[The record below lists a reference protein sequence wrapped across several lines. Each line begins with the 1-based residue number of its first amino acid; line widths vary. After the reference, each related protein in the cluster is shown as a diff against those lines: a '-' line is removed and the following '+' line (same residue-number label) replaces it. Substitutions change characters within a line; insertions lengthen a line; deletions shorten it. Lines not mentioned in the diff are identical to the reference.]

1 MTNLNKI
8 LSYGNAWDSITKL
21 ASIYSGFKYLF
32 PNHIKYIINKL
43 HQLYK
48 GEIKRL
54 IINIPPQNGKSEL
67 ISKYFTSFCFLNN
80 PKIKLI
86 LGSYNTTYAS
96 EWCVKCRSIYNTYKS
111 DLMIKRSNYIENIY
125 NGYLKASGPGG
136 PVTGKGADIFIIDD
150 PIKTHTDAYSPT
162 MRENV
167 WNWYRSTAYSR
178 LQPNSKIILIQTRWH
193 YDDLT
198 GRILENDKNHEWE
211 VIKLKAIAEEDDVLG
226 RQKGE
231 ALWPNRYSIED
242 LLDIKKN
249 IGSVWFSALYQ
260 QEPTNSELNI
270 IKREWWKYFDDN
282 LEYDYIIQSWDTAFK
297 TDVKNDFSVCTT
309 IGIKDNYYY
318 IFDVFVTKL
327 EYPELEK
334 VAVQLANKYK
344 PSTILIEDKASGQ
357 SLLQYLK
364 RFTFLPVKA
373 IKPTAD
379 KTVRC
384 HTAAPLFEQGKVFI
398 KANEKWTFDVIEQFT
413 TFPFGKHDDIV
424 DSITQFINFA
434 KDCSLTLNMRRL

>member
-1 MTNLNKI
+1 MIKTIYTLAKQDNPDYQCPPHIALIEEKI
-8 LSYGNAWDSITKL
+8 FEL
-21 ASIYSGFKYLF
+21 
-32 PNHIKYIINKL
+32 INGVNDK
-43 HQLYK
+43 
-48 GEIKRL
+48 L
-54 IINIPPQNGKSEL
+54 IITMPPRHGKSEF
-67 ISKYFTSFCFLNN
+67 ISKYLPAFLLLQN
-80 PKIKLI
+80 PKARI
-86 LGSYNTTYAS
+86 LLASYEMTFAS
-96 EWCVKCRSIYNTYKS
+96 SWGRKA
-111 DLMIKRSNYIENIY
+111 MNIY
-125 NGYLKASGPGG
+125 KQHRNDLTIERQGYFETEAGG
-136 PVTGKGADIFIIDD
+136 YMDCVGVGGAMTGKGADWIIIDD
-150 PIKTHTDAYSPT
+150 PVKNAEEAYSLT
-162 MRENV
+162 
-167 WNWYRSTAYSR
+167 YRQKTWDWFLSTAYTR
-178 LQPNSKIILIQTRWH
+178 KEPDAKIILIQTRWH
-193 YDDLT
+193 YDDLA
-198 GRILENDKNHEWE
+198 GRILDNDVNKEWQLLT
-211 VIKLKAIAEEDDVLG
+211 LKAIADEDDILG
-226 RQKGE
+226 RQKNE
-231 ALWPNRYSIED
+231 ALWPKRFNIEK
-242 LLDIKKN
+242 LNEILQQ
-249 IGSVWFSALYQ
+249 IGSLWFSALYQ
-260 QEPTNSELNI
+260 QEPSNSELQI

-373 IKPTAD
+373 IKPTVD
-379 KTVRC
+379 KVMRC
-384 HTAAPLFEQGKVFI
+384 HTAAPYFEQGKVFI

-434 KDCSLTLNMRRL
+434 KENSLTLNMRRI